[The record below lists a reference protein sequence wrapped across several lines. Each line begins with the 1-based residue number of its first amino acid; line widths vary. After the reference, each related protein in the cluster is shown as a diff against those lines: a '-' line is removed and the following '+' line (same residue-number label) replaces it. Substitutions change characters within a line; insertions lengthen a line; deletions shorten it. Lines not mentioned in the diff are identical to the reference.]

1 MPAFEY
7 QAVDASGRRRKGVC
21 EGDTARAV
29 RSRLRAD
36 GLLPTH
42 VEEVN
47 TAAASASAPAHLRV
61 RSGAGI
67 ASLDLALLTR
77 QLATLVRASLPI
89 DEALGAVARQTEKPR
104 IRSVLVAVRTRV
116 LEGHDLA
123 TAMAAFPRIFPEIY
137 RTTVAAGEQSGRLD
151 LVLERLAEYTESR
164 HVMRQKILL
173 ALFYPIIL
181 TAVALLVTLALL
193 AYVVPEV
200 VQVFVGIGQELPLLT
215 RILIRISDFLRQF
228 GLPVLLGIFGAIL
241 LFARAMRREPLRF
254 RVHGLWLRLPLA
266 GRLIR
271 GLNAARFAR
280 TMSILASSG
289 VPLLDALRTGAAV
302 IGNLPMRRAVAD
314 AAQRVREGTGMG
326 RALEQSGY
334 FPPMTVQLIRSG
346 ESSGR
351 LNDMLHQAAESQERE
366 LEARI
371 AMAVGVFEPLLIV
384 TMGMV
389 VLTIVLAILL
399 PIFELNQL
407 VN

>member
-7 QAVDASGRRRKGVC
+7 QAVDGSGRQRKGVC

-29 RSRLRAD
+29 RSRLRSD
-36 GLLPTH
+36 GLLPVH
-42 VEEVN
+42 VAEV
-47 TAAASASAPAHLRV
+47 SGASAPTRLRV
-61 RSGAGI
+61 GTGAGI

-77 QLATLVRASLPI
+77 QLATLVRASLPV
-89 DEALGAVARQTEKPR
+89 DEALSAVARQTEKPR
-104 IRSVLVAVRTRV
+104 VRNVLIAVRTRV
-116 LEGHDLA
+116 LEGHNLA

-181 TAVALLVTLALL
+181 SIVALLVTLALL

-200 VQVFVGIGQELPLLT
+200 VQVFAGIGQELPLLT
-215 RILIRISDFLRQF
+215 RVLIQISDFVRQSGVPALVVFLVF
-228 GLPVLLGIFGAIL
+228 GL
-241 LFARAMRREPLRF
+241 LFARALRREDWRYRL
-254 RVHGLWLRLPLA
+254 HTLLLRLPLT

-289 VPLLDALRTGAAV
+289 VPLLEALRTGAAV
-302 IGNLPMRRAVAD
+302 IGSLPMRRAVEE
-314 AAQRVREGTGMG
+314 AAQRVREGAGIG

-334 FPPMTVQLIRSG
+334 FPAMTVHLIRSG

-351 LNDMLHQAAESQERE
+351 LNEMLQQAAESQERE

-384 TMGMV
+384 TMGMI